1 MLEMD
6 YFSSYWRFMNW
17 VALFLMLGLGC
28 LAVAIGEFAGAL
40 LCFGIAPLN
49 YWMTRVLDKK

>member
-1 MLEMD
+1 MD